1 MVAEIVRQEEFEGTQ
16 LAVIEHGGEEWFMA
30 EDIGKAL
37 GYAGPRSSIIR
48 IFNRNR
54 DEFEGLSREVKVTTR
69 LIDIDFR
76 PHRCIVFNSQAC
88 IKFGFFANT
97 PRAKA
102 FGHWASNFLAQGV
115 KRLKEGVARLEAQHL
130 TDQARIQE
138 QQVHI
143 QELEEGVHWVGSGE
157 FAQVVTADAVAGA
170 AQCVIQG
177 YREDIDR
184 LQAKVARL
192 QAHNARTTQSARHLL
207 TCSQEEIENLHQQ
220 IDWFKLQIAPPQ
232 GKLPG
237 TADMLDCEGGAA
249 PASMADLHQELDQLE
264 DQVQATQSRP
274 PLPTPWTVPLKKR
287 DLYHLR
293 DLLATKDPRYNR
305 MARRIFHD
313 LLNGREPDFFQEFP
327 EPDRHLLNRD
337 NCFDSEVWKLLEEW
351 SGVPALT
358 TGAKARLETAKT
370 EIRYTAL
377 TASLSQNFFEMV
389 LKALRNYEGNLQ
401 EMPLA
406 MQSLI

>member
-37 GYAGPRSSIIR
+37 GYARNPAKAIR
-48 IFNRNR
+48 ETYRRNR
-54 DEFEGLSREVKVTTR
+54 DEFEELSRR
-69 LIDIDFR
+69 LNLRRRDGKSATFR
-76 PHRCIVFNSQAC
+76 VFNAQAC

-102 FGHWASNFLAQGV
+102 FRHWASTFLAHGV
-115 KRLKEGVARLEAQHL
+115 KRLKAGVARLEAQHL
-130 TDQARIQE
+130 ADQARL
-138 QQVHI
+138 
-143 QELEEGVHWVGSGE
+143 QELEAGVHWVGSDE
-157 FAQVVTADAVAGA
+157 FVQMVTPDDVAGA

-177 YREDIDR
+177 CHEDIDR

-192 QAHNARTTQSARHLL
+192 QAQNAMTTQSARHLL
-207 TCSQEEIENLHQQ
+207 TCSQEEIESLHQQ
-220 IDWFKLQIAPPQ
+220 IDWLQ
-232 GKLPG
+232 GRLPA
-237 TADMLDCEGGAA
+237 TEDMLDCVGGAA
-249 PASMADLHQELDQLE
+249 PAIIADFRQELE
-264 DQVQATQSRP
+264 KFPRQVQAAQGRP
-274 PLPTPWTVPLKKR
+274 SLPTPWTVALKRR
-287 DLYHLR
+287 DLHQLR
-293 DLLATKDPRYNR
+293 DLMATKDPRYNR
-305 MARRIFHD
+305 MARRIIQD
-313 LLNGREPDFFQEFP
+313 LLDGREPDFYQEFP

-337 NCFDSEVWKLLEEW
+337 NCFHSEVWKLVEEW
-351 SGVPALT
+351 SGVSALT
-358 TGAKARLETAKT
+358 TSAKARLETAKT